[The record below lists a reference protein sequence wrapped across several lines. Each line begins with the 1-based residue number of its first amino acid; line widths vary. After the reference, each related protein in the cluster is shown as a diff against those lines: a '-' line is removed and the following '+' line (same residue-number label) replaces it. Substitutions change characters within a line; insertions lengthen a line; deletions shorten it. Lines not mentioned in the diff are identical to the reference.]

1 MKSSP
6 FVGDKP
12 LDSIS
17 LCFYGDS
24 TGIRIWNNPNDPMPI
39 KIANGKT
46 LEQCVFYRGGGIT
59 VYTDN
64 SVTVKSYPGFYDY
77 YLANERKM
85 SEVMLLPVEGE
96 EVAKDEEYYKKLING
111 LAVDYNKQV
120 ENAPNLYRGAMVLQ
134 DVNTPA
140 PIDFACTVFVDKI
153 WIGEGYSVGTADR
166 PPCPVNV
173 PIGKLAFVTQ
183 ATSETHSF
191 VMDIVETEGN
201 TFGNTLFYS
210 CGAKAIGDF
219 ERPTALTKE
228 SLKGKALTSKSYA
241 KYIYPTGEVDFAY
254 VNKGLT
260 SGTIYFANN
269 DNNQNRKSVNIFSQL
284 LIYKANLT
292 ETELKAE
299 LAKDIKL
306 K

>member
-1 MKSSP
+1 M
-6 FVGDKP
+6 
-12 LDSIS
+12 DSIS

-24 TGIRIWNNPNDPMPI
+24 TGIRMWNNPNDPMPI

-46 LEQCVFYRGGGIT
+46 LEQCVYYRGGGIT

-85 SEVMLLPVEGE
+85 SEVMMLPVEGE
-96 EVAKDEEYYKKLING
+96 EIVKDEEYYEKLING
-111 LAVDYNKQV
+111 LAIDYNKQV
-120 ENAPNLYRGAMVLQ
+120 ENAPNIYRSTMVLQ

-140 PIDFACTVFVDKI
+140 PIDFACTVFADGQI
-153 WIGEGYSVGTADR
+153 WIGEGYSVGAVDR

-173 PIGKLAFVTQ
+173 PSGKLAFVTP
-183 ATSETHSF
+183 ATSDTHSF
-191 VMDIVETEGN
+191 VIKGVTNNNSPGLISKHHSDSSYWKIEIKKIHKKDILVSSSYINENVIRLAGSTN
-201 TFGNTLFYS
+201 SNTLFITFGNRQFLIDS
-210 CGAKAIGDF
+210 
-219 ERPTALTKE
+219 
-228 SLKGKALTSKSYA
+228 
-241 KYIYPTGEVDFAY
+241 
-254 VNKGLT
+254 
-260 SGTIYFANN
+260 
-269 DNNQNRKSVNIFSQL
+269 FSQH

-306 K
+306 R

>member
-6 FVGDKP
+6 FIGDKP

-24 TGIRIWNNPNDPMPI
+24 TGVKMWNNPNDPMLI

-85 SEVMLLPVEGE
+85 SEVMMLPVDGE
-96 EVAKDEEYYKKLING
+96 EIVKDEEYYKKLISG

-120 ENAPNLYRGAMVLQ
+120 ENAPNLYRNTMVLQ

-140 PIDFACTVFVDKI
+140 PIDFACTVFADGQI
-153 WIGEGYSVGTADR
+153 WVGEGYSVGAVDK

-173 PIGKLAFVTQ
+173 PSGKLAFVTP
-183 ATSETHSF
+183 ATSGTHSF
-191 VMDIVETEGN
+191 VMKGMVALSDNIR
-201 TFGNTLFYS
+201 FLLFNPNAGDTYKT
-210 CGAKAIGDF
+210 GATYDMSGD
-219 ERPTALTKE
+219 
-228 SLKGKALTSKSYA
+228 
-241 KYIYPTGEVDFAY
+241 YIYSKNTNKFADQTVGEWKPTGVSSSSI
-254 VNKGLT
+254 VVTNKGT
-260 SGTIYFANN
+260 NTY
-269 DNNQNRKSVNIFSQL
+269 KSFTQL

-306 K
+306 R